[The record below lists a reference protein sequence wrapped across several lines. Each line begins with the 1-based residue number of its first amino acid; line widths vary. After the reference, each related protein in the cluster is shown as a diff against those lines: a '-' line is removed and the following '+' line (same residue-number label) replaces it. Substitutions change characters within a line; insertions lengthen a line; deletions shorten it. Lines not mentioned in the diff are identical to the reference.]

1 MNISQFI
8 GAYKDMLTNYF
19 NFQGRVSRKSFWQ
32 ATAVNIAVSI
42 VLSIISGILSNILFV
57 FAYIPSLYS
66 LAVLLPS
73 LGYSYRRVQDI
84 DKNGIWCLV
93 PFYNIYLF
101 IQPGTDGTNQ
111 FGDKPAEI

>member
-19 NFQGRVSRKSFWQ
+19 NFQGRVSRKSFWY

-42 VLSIISGILSNILFV
+42 VLSIISGILSSILFV

-93 PFYNIYLF
+93 PLN
-101 IQPGTDGTNQ
+101 
-111 FGDKPAEI
+111 

>member
-1 MNISQFI
+1 MNIVQFI

-32 ATAVNIAVSI
+32 ATAVNILISVI
-42 VLSIISGILSNILFV
+42 LSIISGMLSNVLFV

-73 LGYSYRRVQDI
+73 VGYAYRRVQDI
-84 DKNGIWCLV
+84 DKNGIWFLV
-93 PFYNIYLF
+93 PLYNIYLF
-101 IQPGTDGTNQ
+101 IQHGTDGANK
-111 FGDKPAEI
+111 FGEKPAEI

>member
-32 ATAVNIAVSI
+32 ATAVKISV
-42 VLSIISGILSNILFV
+42 VLSIISGILSSILFV

-73 LGYSYRRVQDI
+73 CGYAYRRVQDI
-84 DKNGIWCLV
+84 DKNGIWFLV
-93 PFYNIYLF
+93 PLYNIYLF

-111 FGDKPAEI
+111 FGEKPAEI